1 MGQTPQR
8 RAQAPSEDRRAAPSF
23 LRELE
28 TRLTSARLSHN
39 DRRIL
44 EFIRDHL
51 DELGFHTSE
60 SIAQGANV
68 SRAAV
73 VRFARRLGYGGFAD
87 LRTRYRELSVGEGDG
102 GGEPQDTSSLARKIQ
117 RDVENLQLLPGLLGD
132 RLDGAAQAICDAR
145 RFWLLANRETQALT
159 AYLYRLLHQIR
170 RNLSLIDPAFPDP
183 LRDAGEGDAV
193 LVCTFRPYSR
203 QTVELLAHVRAAG
216 AATIVMTDGER
227 HRFLRP
233 QDIVLPVPVQSPT
246 MFLSFTAAFS
256 ALEALA
262 AAVARTAPQETS
274 LTLEKTGAFAAG
286 QRLML
291 EPGLTTGL
299 SLPPGAGAI

>member
-1 MGQTPQR
+1 MAPLPQSPR
-8 RAQAPSEDRRAAPSF
+8 DPAGDDGPAAPAF

-28 TRLTSARLSHN
+28 TRLASARLSSN
-39 DRRIL
+39 DRRVL
-44 EFIRDHL
+44 AFVREHR

-73 VRFARRLGYGGFAD
+73 VRFARRLGYVGFAE
-87 LRTRYRELSVGEGDG
+87 LRTRYRELSLGDPEAAR
-102 GGEPQDTSSLARKIQ
+102 EPADMSTLARKTR
-117 RDVENLQLLPGLLGD
+117 RDIENLELLPGLLGD
-132 RLDGAAQAICDAR
+132 RLDRAASAICAAR
-145 RFWLLANRETQALT
+145 RCWLLANRETQALT
-159 AYLYRLLHQIR
+159 AYLYRLLHQVR
-170 RNLSLIDPAFPDP
+170 RNLWLVDPAFPDP
-183 LRDAGEGDAV
+183 LRDAGADDAV

-216 AATIVMTDGER
+216 ASTIVMTDGER

-233 QDIVLPVPVQSPT
+233 DDIVLPVPVESST
-246 MFLSFTAAFS
+246 MFLSFTAAVS

-262 AAVARTAPQETS
+262 AAVARAAPQETS
-274 LTLEKTGAFAAG
+274 ATLERTGAFAER
-286 QRLML
+286 QRLLL

-299 SLPPGAGAI
+299 PHPDGAI